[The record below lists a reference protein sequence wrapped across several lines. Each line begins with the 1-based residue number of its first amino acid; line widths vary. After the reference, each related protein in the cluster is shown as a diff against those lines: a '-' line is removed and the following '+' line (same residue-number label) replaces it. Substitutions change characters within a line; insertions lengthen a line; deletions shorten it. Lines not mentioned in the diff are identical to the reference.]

1 MASDAAALQGA
12 VWGDSVIA
20 YRLVWCELALAWA
33 VWWYVPAF
41 RAPHRQ
47 KRPSIT
53 ARGPTLL
60 GLVFEVSA
68 YGLAVWMRQPAA
80 GIAWPRLL
88 VAALAAPLG
97 VATMWTAVAH
107 LGRQFR
113 INAGLY
119 ADHELVS
126 TGPYAVIRHPI
137 YASMLL
143 MLIATAA
150 LLTRPAWALAAMAL
164 FVTGTEIRVR
174 AEDRLLASR
183 FGDRFAAYRR
193 EVAAYIP
200 FVR

>member
-1 MASDAAALQGA
+1 MAYHGA
-12 VWGDSVIA
+12 SPMTA
-20 YRLVWCELALAWA
+20 YLVAGCLLALCWVVWWA
-33 VWWYVPAF
+33 VPMF
-41 RAPHRQ
+41 RAPHNQ

-60 GLVFEVSA
+60 GLCFEVLA
-68 YGLAVWMRQPAA
+68 YVVAVCMRQPAA
-80 GIAWPRLL
+80 ATGWPRL
-88 VAALAAPLG
+88 VVTALAAPFG
-97 VATMWTAVAH
+97 VMVMWAAVAH

-119 ADHELVS
+119 ADHELVC
-126 TGPYAVIRHPI
+126 TGPYAVVRHPI

-150 LLTRPAWALAAMAL
+150 LLTRPEWAIAAVVL
-164 FVTGTEIRVR
+164 FLIGTEIRVR
-174 AEDRLLASR
+174 TEDRLLASR

-193 EVAAYIP
+193 KVAAYIP